1 MEEQCEI
8 GGYIVEGQQH
18 IVQLV
23 GSEST
28 EPRLSEIASDM
39 QYKD

>member
-1 MEEQCEI
+1 MEEQCAI
-8 GGYIVEGQQH
+8 WAIIEGQQH

-28 EPRLSEIASDM
+28 ELGLHEIASNM
-39 QYKD
+39 KYKG